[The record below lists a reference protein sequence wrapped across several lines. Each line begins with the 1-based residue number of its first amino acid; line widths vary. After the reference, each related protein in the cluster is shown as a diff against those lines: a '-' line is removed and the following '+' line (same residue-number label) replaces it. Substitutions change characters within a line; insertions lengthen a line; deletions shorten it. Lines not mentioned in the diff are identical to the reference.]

1 MSIIGF
7 VCGVVLAVVAGQ
19 RIVQRH
25 IFLLQK
31 RRLVHEFPVLDLS
44 QYDLTVPEVEI
55 HPSAPLE
62 PVETLDTVTPLA
74 PPVNSLDPKDR
85 NALKKLGLVD

>member
-25 IFLLQK
+25 IFRLQK

-44 QYDLTVPEVEI
+44 QYDLTIPEVEI

-62 PVETLDTVTPLA
+62 PIEKLETITLV
-74 PPVNSLDPKDR
+74 PPENNLDPKDR
-85 NALKKLGLVD
+85 NALKKLGLVE